1 MMGLRKQKKNS
12 PTINE
17 TGLKEEEIGKP
28 KSTKVEMTI
37 KLHSMEII
45 LQKSPYG
52 M

>member
-1 MMGLRKQKKNS
+1 MMRLRKQKKNS
-12 PTINE
+12 PTINK

-28 KSTKVEMTI
+28 KNTKVEMTI